1 MVAARPVHNP
11 LPVNL
16 PLTTS
21 PGLKVGLLGGSFNP
35 AHEGHRLVSLMA
47 LRQLQL
53 DQIWW
58 LVSPQ
63 NPLKAASDMAPL
75 GERIEGAEQMAAHP
89 RIIVTDIESDLRTRF
104 TVDTIDALHRRYKQ
118 VQFVWL
124 MGADNMIQLPR
135 WAKWRD
141 LVESVPVAIYPRPD
155 FNLKARL
162 SLAATT
168 YRPAWV
174 DPSDAALLPR
184 LRAPAL
190 CFLEGPQNPIS
201 ATKLRQET

>member
-1 MVAARPVHNP
+1 MTISLA
-11 LPVNL
+11 
-16 PLTTS
+16 TS

-53 DQIWW
+53 DQVWW

-63 NPLKAASDMAPL
+63 NPLKSASDMAPL
-75 GERIEGAEQMAAHP
+75 DTRVQGAEQFAAHP
-89 RIIVTDIESDLRTRF
+89 RIFVTDIETHLGTRF
-104 TVDTIDALHRRYKQ
+104 TVDTMKALNERYRETH
-118 VQFVWL
+118 FVWL

-135 WAKWRD
+135 WEKWRE
-141 LVESVPVAIYPRPD
+141 LVNAVPMAIYPRPG

-168 YRPAWV
+168 YRSSWL
-174 DPSDAALLPR
+174 DPSDAALIPR
-184 LRAPAL
+184 LAAPAL

-201 ATKLRQET
+201 ATQLREGSEAPSIAKF

>member
-1 MVAARPVHNP
+1 M
-11 LPVNL
+11 NL
-16 PLTTS
+16 PLPTS

-63 NPLKAASDMAPL
+63 NPLKSETDMAPL
-75 GERIEGAEQMAAHP
+75 DERMQCAQEIANHP
-89 RIIVTDIESDLRTRF
+89 SIVVTDIEADLGTRF
-104 TVDTIDALHRRYKQ
+104 TIDTVCALQQRYSL
-118 VQFVWL
+118 VHFTWL
-124 MGADNMIQLPR
+124 MGADNMVQLPK

-141 LVESVPVAIYPRPD
+141 LVETIPIAIYPRPE

-162 SLAATT
+162 SPAAAT
-168 YRPAWV
+168 YRSAWL
-174 DPSDAALLPR
+174 DPTDAALLPR
-184 LRAPAL
+184 LSAPAL

-201 ATKLRQET
+201 ATQLRQKEQRLKIQST

>member
-1 MVAARPVHNP
+1 M
-11 LPVNL
+11 NL
-16 PLTTS
+16 PLVTS

-53 DQIWW
+53 DQVWW

-63 NPLKAASDMAPL
+63 NPLKSASDMAPL
-75 GERIEGAEQMAAHP
+75 EARMQGAKQCAAHP
-89 RIIVTDIESDLRTRF
+89 RLVVTDIETHLGTRF
-104 TVDTIDALHRRYKQ
+104 TVDTVEALKERYRE
-118 VQFVWL
+118 VHFVWL

-141 LVESVPVAIYPRPD
+141 LVEAIPMAIYPRPG

-162 SLAATT
+162 SPAATT
-168 YRPAWV
+168 YRSNWL
-174 DPSDAALLPR
+174 DPSDAPMIPR
-184 LRAPAL
+184 LTAPAL

-201 ATKLRQET
+201 ATQLRQES

>member
-1 MVAARPVHNP
+1 MTISLA
-11 LPVNL
+11 
-16 PLTTS
+16 TS

-53 DQIWW
+53 DQVWW

-63 NPLKAASDMAPL
+63 NPLKSPSDMAPL
-75 GERIEGAEQMAAHP
+75 DTRVTSAEQCAAHP
-89 RIIVTDIESDLRTRF
+89 RIFVTDMETRLGTRF
-104 TVDTIDALHRRYKQ
+104 TVDTVNALKDRYRD
-118 VQFVWL
+118 VHFVWL

-135 WAKWRD
+135 WAKWRE
-141 LVESVPVAIYPRPD
+141 LVESVPLAIYPRPG

-162 SLAATT
+162 SPAATT
-168 YRPAWV
+168 YRSSWV
-174 DPSDAALLPR
+174 DPSDAALVPR
-184 LRAPAL
+184 LAAPAL

-201 ATKLRQET
+201 ATQLRRKA